1 MGAQTSFRQSYLYL
15 GEEEKILLAQ
25 SENGDMTLYLDG
37 QGIDEHLGEVSEVR
51 GPKAY
56 VTDHLGSVLNGEAA
70 GSAKA
75 FGAFGERLDSSP
87 IVFNESTP
95 PVLYGFTGR
104 ELDPESMNY
113 HYRARTYS
121 PELGRLVQPDPIGF
135 EAGDANLYRYVGNS
149 PPRFV
154 DPSGLDF
161 IVFDRANDRG
171 LIYPGDSP
179 SQKVQGPPFSIP
191 LSDRTASN
199 SGGPI
204 LPGTYEIRWRSSR
217 VFQFLFPG
225 SQTKSRH
232 SPLRR
237 RAQSPQRGG
246 GLRGFPFRVIQD
258 QIQRIAE
265 ERDDD

>member
-1 MGAQTSFRQSYLYL
+1 
-15 GEEEKILLAQ
+15 
-25 SENGDMTLYLDG
+25 MTLYLDG

-121 PELGRLVQPDPIGF
+121 PELGRFVQPDPIGF
-135 EAGDANLYRYVGNS
+135 AGGDVNLYRYVKNNPLGL
-149 PPRFV
+149 V
-154 DPSGLDF
+154 DPSGYKPDDPAYWGTPGGADPEA
-161 IVFDRANDRG
+161 VQRG
-171 LIYPGDSP
+171 INVGATVGGTAVVLTLAAPM
-179 SQKVQGPPFSIP
+179 VGP
-191 LSDRTASN
+191 LV
-199 SGGPI
+199 
-204 LPGTYEIRWRSSR
+204 TYEARLAAGAAKSAIDTALVYCAQNPKICTGIAGGFASGLTSSK
-217 VFQFLFPG
+217 LPPSG
-225 SQTKSRH
+225 STTPEQAAVSWL
-232 SPLRR
+232 SN
-237 RAQSPQRGG
+237 
-246 GLRGFPFRVIQD
+246 
-258 QIQRIAE
+258 QIGKQVKNAC
-265 ERDDD
+265 ER